1 MLHNPA
7 GLGRRIG
14 IVSVFAAVA
23 TIAACGGDPYERYGN
38 AVHADVDAGMAD
50 AFQMTA
56 RLQLTIVHN
65 RIPDDSLP
73 VAARIVTRAA
83 RGVRKRAVHFAAV
96 NPPPDFSEPHA
107 ALSAALS
114 RVADALDAMGS
125 AFQRCAEAPCQAQL
139 DSLSSQ
145 FGYVGEDLKNGRAYV
160 QRLLLRHGVMLRP

>member
-1 MLHNPA
+1 MP
-7 GLGRRIG
+7 RPQSFRW
-14 IVSVFAAVA
+14 IVPIVGTLAA
-23 TIAACGGDPYERYGN
+23 TAACGGDSYERYGN

-56 RLQLTIVHN
+56 RLQLTVVHN

-83 RGVRKRAVHFAAV
+83 RAVRKRAVHFAGV
-96 NPPPDFSEPHA
+96 KPPPDLAEPHA
-107 ALSAALS
+107 GLSAALS

-125 AFQRCAEAPCQAQL
+125 AFQRCADAPCQAQL

-145 FGYVGEDLKNGRAYV
+145 FGFVGEDLKNGRAYV